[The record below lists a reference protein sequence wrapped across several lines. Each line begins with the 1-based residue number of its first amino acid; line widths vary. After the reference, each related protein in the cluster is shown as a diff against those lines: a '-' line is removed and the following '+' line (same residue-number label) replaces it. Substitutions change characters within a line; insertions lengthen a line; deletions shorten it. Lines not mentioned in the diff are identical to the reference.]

1 MRNFLC
7 CYHRWLITSLAI
19 EKCKK
24 KTIFFKLF
32 WYKVFVHS
40 KLKLLN
46 FLVDSVLTFADV
58 GGARMAQW
66 CKHSPPTN
74 MVQIQNLASMP
85 YVGWVCCLFSP
96 LLWEVLSPIT
106 NTSKFHLIWNTHT
119 LVSAPWVN
127 KWEFFF
133 TKCLSV
139 DQKTVLKDTTE
150 CLCINIWKILQKK
163 KHHLKRTSPW
173 SEIWWMKQHTNKN
186 QFSLPNLN
194 RFLWKK
200 CGYET
205 CKTVAIIKVWVLV
218 H

>member
-58 GGARMAQW
+58 GGARMAQR

-163 KHHLKRTSPW
+163 NTTWKEQVLGLKFDEWNNIQIRTSSACQNW
-173 SEIWWMKQHTNKN
+173 TGSYGKNVGMKLAKQWLL
-186 QFSLPNLN
+186 S
-194 RFLWKK
+194 K
-200 CGYET
+200 CE
-205 CKTVAIIKVWVLV
+205 C
-218 H
+218 

>member
-133 TKCLSV
+133 YKMFIFWSKNGFKRHYRVLMH
-139 DQKTVLKDTTE
+139 QYLKD
-150 CLCINIWKILQKK
+150 IAKK

-186 QFSLPNLN
+186 QFSLPKLN
-194 RFLWKK
+194 RFLCKK
-200 CGYET
+200 CRYQT
-205 CKTVAIIKVWVLV
+205 WTTVAILSKCEC
-218 H
+218 